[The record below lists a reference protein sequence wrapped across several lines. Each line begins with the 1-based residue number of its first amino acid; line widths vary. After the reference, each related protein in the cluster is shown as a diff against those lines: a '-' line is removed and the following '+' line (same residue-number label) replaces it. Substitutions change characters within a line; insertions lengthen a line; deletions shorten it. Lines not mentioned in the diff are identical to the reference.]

1 MFTLM
6 ISLALSAAAAEPA
19 TTSATPTETE
29 TKAKPVKAKKICR
42 AGAATG
48 SRLSSK
54 ICKTQA
60 EWDAMQGSDAS
71 EYRGKSDSGY

>member
-19 TTSATPTETE
+19 TTSDTPTE

-42 AGAATG
+42 PGATTG

-60 EWDAMQGSDAS
+60 EWDAMQGSDTS
-71 EYRGKSDSGY
+71 EFRGKSDSGY